1 VVGDRFV
8 LFAYPKVLRDAIN
21 NVQAPELNLTSSSH
35 QQALTRL
42 PQNRI
47 SVTFL
52 NLPSVAVWQ
61 ENTAT
66 DV

>member
-1 VVGDRFV
+1 VQWWAIG
-8 LFAYPKVLRDAIN
+8 LFCLPSQVLRDAIN
-21 NVQAPELNLTSSSH
+21 NVQAPELNLTSSSQY

-61 ENTAT
+61 G
-66 DV
+66 